1 MEAEINRKIE
11 KEESKKLM
19 TSSESPDVTKLDDE
33 ADDSEYQ
40 IEFTHKVSNG
50 SDN

>member
-1 MEAEINRKIE
+1 MSTAE
-11 KEESKKLM
+11 
-19 TSSESPDVTKLDDE
+19 SSDVTKLDDE